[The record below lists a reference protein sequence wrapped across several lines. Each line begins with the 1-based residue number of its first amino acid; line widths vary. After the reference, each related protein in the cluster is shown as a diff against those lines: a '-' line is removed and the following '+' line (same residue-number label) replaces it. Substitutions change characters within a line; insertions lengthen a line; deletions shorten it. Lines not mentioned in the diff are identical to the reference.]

1 MVVAHRFR
9 WFGWFVLCVSV
20 ILGCYLM
27 SSRVAAERNKLAAIE
42 SSIARTQRDITAL
55 ETEFDTRAS
64 FAQLQRWNGDTLKLS
79 APTAGQYIRDDAELA
94 QIDFDAPTPTG
105 GPQIQTAAAVI
116 PSAPIMPT
124 EATVAAVPAAP
135 AADASAKAAP
145 AKANTAA
152 APAKVKAAV
161 AMVSAPVGAKL
172 QFAAAR
178 TAINKT
184 ATNKTAIKSK
194 PTTVALLDRK
204 LLSDSTLGSLSRGA
218 RREDGAR

>member
-79 APTAGQYIRDDAELA
+79 APTAAQYIRSDAELA
-94 QIDFDAPTPTG
+94 QVDFNASTPNA
-105 GPQIQTAAAVI
+105 GPQIQTVAAVI
-116 PSAPIMPT
+116 PSAP
-124 EATVAAVPAAP
+124 VVPADAAIAATPSAP
-135 AADASAKAAP
+135 A
-145 AKANTAA
+145 AA
-152 APAKVKAAV
+152 APAKIKDAV

-172 QFAAAR
+172 QPAAA
-178 TAINKT
+178 KT
-184 ATNKTAIKSK
+184 STKSK
-194 PTTVALLDRK
+194 PSAVALLDRK
-204 LLSDSTLGSLSRGA
+204 LLSDATLGSLSRGA

>member
-79 APTAGQYIRDDAELA
+79 APTAAQYIRNDAELA
-94 QIDFDAPTPTG
+94 QVDFNAPTPAT

-116 PSAPIMPT
+116 PSAP
-124 EATVAAVPAAP
+124 VVPADAAIAAAPPAP
-135 AADASAKAAP
+135 ATSAP
-145 AKANTAA
+145 AKM
-152 APAKVKAAV
+152 KAAV

-172 QFAAAR
+172 QPAVA
-178 TAINKT
+178 KT
-184 ATNKTAIKSK
+184 ATK
-194 PTTVALLDRK
+194 PKPSTVALLDRK
-204 LLSDSTLGSLSRGA
+204 LLSDATLGSLSRGA

>member
-79 APTAGQYIRDDAELA
+79 APTAAQYIRNDAELA
-94 QIDFDAPTPTG
+94 QVDFNAPTPAA

-116 PSAPIMPT
+116 PSAP
-124 EATVAAVPAAP
+124 VVPADAAIAATPPAP
-135 AADASAKAAP
+135 ATSAP
-145 AKANTAA
+145 AKM
-152 APAKVKAAV
+152 KAAV

-172 QFAAAR
+172 QPAVA
-178 TAINKT
+178 KT
-184 ATNKTAIKSK
+184 ATK
-194 PTTVALLDRK
+194 PKPSTVALLDRK
-204 LLSDSTLGSLSRGA
+204 LLSDATLGSLSRGA

>member
-27 SSRVAAERNKLAAIE
+27 SSRVAAERNKLTAIE
-42 SSIARTQRDITAL
+42 MSIARTQRDITAL

-79 APTAGQYIRDDAELA
+79 APTAAQYVRDDAELA
-94 QIDFDAPTPTG
+94 QVDFNAPAPAGT
-105 GPQIQTAAAVI
+105 PQIQTAAAVI
-116 PSAPIMPT
+116 PSAPVTPVDAALPATPT
-124 EATVAAVPAAP
+124 PAPVAA
-135 AADASAKAAP
+135 KI
-145 AKANTAA
+145 

-161 AMVSAPVGAKL
+161 AMVSAPVGVRL
-172 QFAAAR
+172 QPAAAR
-178 TAINKT
+178 TPVKARP
-184 ATNKTAIKSK
+184 ATI
-194 PTTVALLDRK
+194 ALLDRK

-218 RREDGAR
+218 RQEVATR

>member
-27 SSRVAAERNKLAAIE
+27 SSRVAAERNKLVAIE

-79 APTAGQYIRDDAELA
+79 APTAGQYIHNDAELA
-94 QIDFDAPTPTG
+94 QVDFSAPAPTAG
-105 GPQIQTAAAVI
+105 SQIQTAAAVI
-116 PSAPIMPT
+116 PSAPVMPT
-124 EATVAAVPAAP
+124 DVAVAATPAAP
-135 AADASAKAAP
+135 VAV
-145 AKANTAA
+145 

-172 QFAAAR
+172 QPAAA
-178 TAINKT
+178 KT
-184 ATNKTAIKSK
+184 MIKSK
-194 PTTVALLDRK
+194 PATVALLDRK
-204 LLSDSTLGSLSRGA
+204 LLSDTTLGSLSRGA

>member
-79 APTAGQYIRDDAELA
+79 APTAAQYIRSDAELA
-94 QIDFDAPTPTG
+94 QVDFNAPTPNA

-116 PSAPIMPT
+116 PSAPVVPADAAIA
-124 EATVAAVPAAP
+124 ATPSAPAAAVPAKIK
-135 AADASAKAAP
+135 D
-145 AKANTAA
+145 
-152 APAKVKAAV
+152 AV

-172 QFAAAR
+172 QPAAV
-178 TAINKT
+178 KT
-184 ATNKTAIKSK
+184 TIKSK
-194 PTTVALLDRK
+194 QSAVALLDRK
-204 LLSDSTLGSLSRGA
+204 LLSDATLGSLSRGA

>member
-42 SSIARTQRDITAL
+42 SSISRTQRDITAL

-79 APTAGQYIRDDAELA
+79 APTAGQYIRSDAELA
-94 QIDFDAPTPTG
+94 QVDFNAPAPVAG
-105 GPQIQTAAAVI
+105 AQIQTAAAII
-116 PSAPIMPT
+116 PSAPVAPV
-124 EATVAAVPAAP
+124 EAEVAATPVAP
-135 AADASAKAAP
+135 TATA
-145 AKANTAA
+145 AA

-172 QFAAAR
+172 QPAAA
-178 TAINKT
+178 KT
-184 ATNKTAIKSK
+184 VTKVK
-194 PTTVALLDRK
+194 PAAVALLDRK

>member
-79 APTAGQYIRDDAELA
+79 APTAGQYIRNDAELA
-94 QIDFDAPTPTG
+94 QVDFNAPAPAA

-116 PSAPIMPT
+116 PSAPVMP
-124 EATVAAVPAAP
+124 ADAAVAAAPAAP
-135 AADASAKAAP
+135 ATAAP
-145 AKANTAA
+145 AKM
-152 APAKVKAAV
+152 KEAV

-172 QFAAAR
+172 QPASAKAAIR
-178 TAINKT
+178 P
-184 ATNKTAIKSK
+184 K
-194 PTTVALLDRK
+194 PSTVALLDRK
-204 LLSDSTLGSLSRGA
+204 LLSEATLGSLSRGA

>member
-79 APTAGQYIRDDAELA
+79 APTAGQYIRNDAELA
-94 QIDFDAPTPTG
+94 QVDFNAPAPAA
-105 GPQIQTAAAVI
+105 GPQVQAAAAVI
-116 PSAPIMPT
+116 PSAPVMPT
-124 EATVAAVPAAP
+124 DVADAAAP
-135 AADASAKAAP
+135 AVP
-145 AKANTAA
+145 VAA
-152 APAKVKAAV
+152 APAKMKAAV

-172 QFAAAR
+172 QPAAA
-178 TAINKT
+178 
-184 ATNKTAIKSK
+184 KTAIKSK
-194 PTTVALLDRK
+194 PPTVALLDRK
-204 LLSDSTLGSLSRGA
+204 LLSDATLGSLSRGA

>member
-79 APTAGQYIRDDAELA
+79 APTAGQYIRNDAELA
-94 QIDFDAPTPTG
+94 QVDFNAPTPTN
-105 GPQIQTAAAVI
+105 GPQVQTAAAVI
-116 PSAPIMPT
+116 PSAPVMPT
-124 EATVAAVPAAP
+124 EVAVAATPAAP
-135 AADASAKAAP
+135 VASAP
-145 AKANTAA
+145 AKM
-152 APAKVKAAV
+152 KAAV

-172 QFAAAR
+172 QPAAA
-178 TAINKT
+178 KT
-184 ATNKTAIKSK
+184 TIKAK
-194 PTTVALLDRK
+194 PATVALLDRK
-204 LLSDSTLGSLSRGA
+204 LLSDTTLGSLSRGA

>member
-79 APTAGQYIRDDAELA
+79 APTAAQYIRNDAELA
-94 QIDFDAPTPTG
+94 QVDFNAPTPAT

-116 PSAPIMPT
+116 PSAP
-124 EATVAAVPAAP
+124 VVPADAAIAATPPAP
-135 AADASAKAAP
+135 ATSASAKM
-145 AKANTAA
+145 
-152 APAKVKAAV
+152 KAAV

-172 QFAAAR
+172 QPAVA
-178 TAINKT
+178 KT
-184 ATNKTAIKSK
+184 ATK
-194 PTTVALLDRK
+194 PKPSTVALLDRK
-204 LLSDSTLGSLSRGA
+204 LLSDATLGSLSRGA

>member
-79 APTAGQYIRDDAELA
+79 APTAGQYIRNDAELA
-94 QIDFDAPTPTG
+94 QVDFNAPTPTG

-116 PSAPIMPT
+116 PSAPVMPT
-124 EATVAAVPAAP
+124 DVAVAATPAAP
-135 AADASAKAAP
+135 AAAP
-145 AKANTAA
+145 AKM
-152 APAKVKAAV
+152 KAAV

-172 QFAAAR
+172 QPAAV
-178 TAINKT
+178 KT
-184 ATNKTAIKSK
+184 MVKSK
-194 PTTVALLDRK
+194 QPTVALLDRK
-204 LLSDSTLGSLSRGA
+204 LLSNATLGSLSRGA
-218 RREDGAR
+218 RQEDDER

>member
-27 SSRVAAERNKLAAIE
+27 SSRVAAERNKLASIE
-42 SSIARTQRDITAL
+42 ASIARTQRDITAL

-79 APTAGQYIRDDAELA
+79 APTAAQYIRDDAELA
-94 QIDFDAPTPTG
+94 QVDFNAPGATPIGT
-105 GPQIQTAAAVI
+105 PQIQNAAAVI
-116 PSAPIMPT
+116 PSAPVMP
-124 EATVAAVPAAP
+124 ADADAAIPAAATP
-135 AADASAKAAP
+135 AP
-145 AKANTAA
+145 T

-161 AMVSAPVGAKL
+161 AMVAAPIGAKVQAAAAKAPVKPK
-172 QFAAAR
+172 AA
-178 TAINKT
+178 TI
-184 ATNKTAIKSK
+184 
-194 PTTVALLDRK
+194 ALLDRK

-218 RREDGAR
+218 REEGGAR

>member
-79 APTAGQYIRDDAELA
+79 APTAGQYIRNDAELA
-94 QIDFDAPTPTG
+94 QVDFNAPTQAG
-105 GPQIQTAAAVI
+105 GPQVQTAAAII
-116 PSAPIMPT
+116 PSAPVMPT
-124 EATVAAVPAAP
+124 EVAVAATPAAP
-135 AADASAKAAP
+135 V
-145 AKANTAA
+145 AA
-152 APAKVKAAV
+152 APAKMKAAV

-172 QFAAAR
+172 QPAAAR
-178 TAINKT
+178 TI
-184 ATNKTAIKSK
+184 IKAKSS
-194 PTTVALLDRK
+194 TVALLDRK
-204 LLSDSTLGSLSRGA
+204 LLSDATLGSLSRGA
-218 RREDGAR
+218 RREDDAR

>member
-42 SSIARTQRDITAL
+42 SSISRTQRDITAL

-79 APTAGQYIRDDAELA
+79 APTAGQYIRSDAELA
-94 QIDFDAPTPTG
+94 QVDFNAPAPVAG
-105 GPQIQTAAAVI
+105 AQIQTAAAII
-116 PSAPIMPT
+116 PSAPVVPV
-124 EATVAAVPAAP
+124 EAEVAATPVAAT
-135 AADASAKAAP
+135 ATA
-145 AKANTAA
+145 AA

-172 QFAAAR
+172 QPAAA
-178 TAINKT
+178 KT
-184 ATNKTAIKSK
+184 VTKVK
-194 PTTVALLDRK
+194 PAAVALLDRK

>member
-79 APTAGQYIRDDAELA
+79 APTAGQYIRNDAELA
-94 QIDFDAPTPTG
+94 QVDFNAPAPTG
-105 GPQIQTAAAVI
+105 GPQVQTAAAVI
-116 PSAPIMPT
+116 PSAPVMPT
-124 EATVAAVPAAP
+124 EVVVAAAP
-135 AADASAKAAP
+135 AAP
-145 AKANTAA
+145 VAA
-152 APAKVKAAV
+152 APAKMKAAV

-172 QFAAAR
+172 QPAAA
-178 TAINKT
+178 KT
-184 ATNKTAIKSK
+184 TIKAK
-194 PTTVALLDRK
+194 PATVALLDRK
-204 LLSDSTLGSLSRGA
+204 LLSDTTLGSLSRGA

>member
-79 APTAGQYIRDDAELA
+79 APTAGQYIRNDAELA
-94 QIDFDAPTPTG
+94 QVDFNASAPAA
-105 GPQIQTAAAVI
+105 GPQVQTAAAVI
-116 PSAPIMPT
+116 PSAPVMPI
-124 EATVAAVPAAP
+124 EVAVAATPAAP
-135 AADASAKAAP
+135 V
-145 AKANTAA
+145 AA

-161 AMVSAPVGAKL
+161 AMVSAPVGAKV
-172 QFAAAR
+172 QPAAA
-178 TAINKT
+178 KT
-184 ATNKTAIKSK
+184 AVKAK
-194 PTTVALLDRK
+194 PQTVALLDRK
-204 LLSDSTLGSLSRGA
+204 LLSDTTLGSLSRGA

>member
-79 APTAGQYIRDDAELA
+79 APTAAQYIRSDAELA
-94 QIDFDAPTPTG
+94 RVDFNAPTPTTDA
-105 GPQIQTAAAVI
+105 QVQTAAAVI
-116 PSAPIMPT
+116 PSAPIVPT
-124 EATVAAVPAAP
+124 DAAIAATPAAP
-135 AADASAKAAP
+135 AAAP
-145 AKANTAA
+145 
-152 APAKVKAAV
+152 VKMKEAV

-172 QFAAAR
+172 QPAAA
-178 TAINKT
+178 KT
-184 ATNKTAIKSK
+184 AVKAKA
-194 PTTVALLDRK
+194 PTVALLDRK

>member
-42 SSIARTQRDITAL
+42 SSINRTQRDITAL

-79 APTAGQYIRDDAELA
+79 APTAGQYIRNDAELA
-94 QIDFDAPTPTG
+94 QVNFDVPAPAG

-116 PSAPIMPT
+116 PSAPVTPT
-124 EATVAAVPAAP
+124 DVAVAAIPAAP
-135 AADASAKAAP
+135 
-145 AKANTAA
+145 AA

-161 AMVSAPVGAKL
+161 AMISAPVGAKL
-172 QFAAAR
+172 QPAAIR
-178 TAINKT
+178 TV
-184 ATNKTAIKSK
+184 IKSR
-194 PTTVALLDRK
+194 PATVALLDRK
-204 LLSDSTLGSLSRGA
+204 LLSNATLGSLSRGA
-218 RREDGAR
+218 RQEDDER

>member
-1 MVVAHRFR
+1 MMVVAHRFR

-79 APTAGQYIRDDAELA
+79 APTAGQYIRSDAELA
-94 QIDFDAPTPTG
+94 QVDFNAPTPTG

-116 PSAPIMPT
+116 PSAPVMPT
-124 EATVAAVPAAP
+124 EVAVAATPAAP
-135 AADASAKAAP
+135 AAAAQAKI
-145 AKANTAA
+145 
-152 APAKVKAAV
+152 KAAV

-172 QFAAAR
+172 QPTAAR
-178 TAINKT
+178 TMV
-184 ATNKTAIKSK
+184 KSK
-194 PTTVALLDRK
+194 PATVALLDRK
-204 LLSDSTLGSLSRGA
+204 LLSNATLGSLSRGA
-218 RREDGAR
+218 RQEDDER

>member
-79 APTAGQYIRDDAELA
+79 APTAGQYIRNDAELA
-94 QIDFDAPTPTG
+94 QVDFNAPTPTN
-105 GPQIQTAAAVI
+105 GPQVQTAAAVI
-116 PSAPIMPT
+116 PSAPAMPT
-124 EATVAAVPAAP
+124 DVADAAAP
-135 AADASAKAAP
+135 AVP
-145 AKANTAA
+145 VAA
-152 APAKVKAAV
+152 APAKMKAAV

-172 QFAAAR
+172 QPAAA
-178 TAINKT
+178 
-184 ATNKTAIKSK
+184 KTAIKSK
-194 PTTVALLDRK
+194 PPTVALLDRK
-204 LLSDSTLGSLSRGA
+204 LLSDATLGSLSRGA

>member
-27 SSRVAAERNKLAAIE
+27 SSRVAAERNKLATIE

-79 APTAGQYIRDDAELA
+79 APTAGQYIRNDAELA
-94 QIDFDAPTPTG
+94 QVDFSAPAPAA
-105 GPQIQTAAAVI
+105 GPQVQTAAAVI
-116 PSAPIMPT
+116 PSAPVMPT
-124 EATVAAVPAAP
+124 EVAVAATPTAP
-135 AADASAKAAP
+135 A
-145 AKANTAA
+145 AA
-152 APAKVKAAV
+152 APARMKAAV

-172 QFAAAR
+172 QLAAA
-178 TAINKT
+178 
-184 ATNKTAIKSK
+184 KTAIKAK
-194 PTTVALLDRK
+194 PATVALLDRK
-204 LLSDSTLGSLSRGA
+204 LLSDTTLGSLSRGA

>member
-79 APTAGQYIRDDAELA
+79 APTAGQYIRNDAELA
-94 QIDFDAPTPTG
+94 QVDFNAPAPAA
-105 GPQIQTAAAVI
+105 GPQVQAAAAVI
-116 PSAPIMPT
+116 PSAPVMPT
-124 EATVAAVPAAP
+124 DVADAATPAVPV
-135 AADASAKAAP
+135 
-145 AKANTAA
+145 AA
-152 APAKVKAAV
+152 APAKMKAAV

-172 QFAAAR
+172 QPAAA
-178 TAINKT
+178 
-184 ATNKTAIKSK
+184 KTAIKSK
-194 PTTVALLDRK
+194 PPTVALLDRK
-204 LLSDSTLGSLSRGA
+204 LLSDATLGSLSRGA

>member
-79 APTAGQYIRDDAELA
+79 APTAGQYIRNDAELA
-94 QIDFDAPTPTG
+94 QVDFNAPAPAA
-105 GPQIQTAAAVI
+105 GPQVQTAAAVI
-116 PSAPIMPT
+116 PSAPVMP
-124 EATVAAVPAAP
+124 ADAAVVATPAAP
-135 AADASAKAAP
+135 V
-145 AKANTAA
+145 AA
-152 APAKVKAAV
+152 APGKMKAAV

-172 QFAAAR
+172 QPAAA
-178 TAINKT
+178 KT
-184 ATNKTAIKSK
+184 GIKAK
-194 PTTVALLDRK
+194 PATVALLDRK
-204 LLSDSTLGSLSRGA
+204 LLSDATVGSLSRGA

>member
-79 APTAGQYIRDDAELA
+79 APTAGQYIRNDAELA
-94 QIDFDAPTPTG
+94 QVDFNAPAPVA
-105 GPQIQTAAAVI
+105 GPQVQTAAAVI
-116 PSAPIMPT
+116 PSAPVMPT
-124 EATVAAVPAAP
+124 EVAVAATPAAP
-135 AADASAKAAP
+135 V
-145 AKANTAA
+145 AA
-152 APAKVKAAV
+152 APAKMKAAV
-161 AMVSAPVGAKL
+161 AMVSAPVGAKV
-172 QFAAAR
+172 QPAAA
-178 TAINKT
+178 KT
-184 ATNKTAIKSK
+184 TIKAK
-194 PTTVALLDRK
+194 PQTVALLDRK

>member
-79 APTAGQYIRDDAELA
+79 APTAGQYIRNDAELA
-94 QIDFDAPTPTG
+94 QVDFNAPAPAA

-116 PSAPIMPT
+116 PSAPVEPAD
-124 EATVAAVPAAP
+124 ATVAATPAAP
-135 AADASAKAAP
+135 ATAAP
-145 AKANTAA
+145 AKM
-152 APAKVKAAV
+152 KAAV

-172 QFAAAR
+172 QPAAA
-178 TAINKT
+178 KT
-184 ATNKTAIKSK
+184 TIKAK
-194 PTTVALLDRK
+194 PATVALLDRK
-204 LLSDSTLGSLSRGA
+204 LLSDTTLGSLSRGA

>member
-1 MVVAHRFR
+1 MMVVAHRFR

-42 SSIARTQRDITAL
+42 SSISRTQRDITAL

-79 APTAGQYIRDDAELA
+79 APTAGQYIRNDAELA
-94 QIDFDAPTPTG
+94 QVDFNAPTPTG

-116 PSAPIMPT
+116 PSAPVMPT
-124 EATVAAVPAAP
+124 EVAVAATPAAP
-135 AADASAKAAP
+135 AAAAP
-145 AKANTAA
+145 AKI
-152 APAKVKAAV
+152 KAAV

-172 QFAAAR
+172 QPTAAR
-178 TAINKT
+178 TLV
-184 ATNKTAIKSK
+184 KSK
-194 PTTVALLDRK
+194 SATVALLDRK
-204 LLSDSTLGSLSRGA
+204 LLSNATLGSLSRGA
-218 RREDGAR
+218 RQEDDER